1 MNMELTKQ
9 NLNKEASTNGIIVG
23 ILTVVIGIVVYYAAP
38 SLLGSVWLGIG
49 ISLVSLLIYILF
61 TLDLRKKIGGFWNF
75 REALKGIFLMAFVAG
90 LIYSVVNYAFYNF
103 IEPEAFDKVAI
114 HIEEGTSKFLE
125 KMGTDQDQIDEAI
138 SKQMEGIKEQYNPT
152 LGQFFKNLGIAVL
165 VQFVMSLIFA
175 AIFKKEEPIFASA
188 IEEEQE

>member
-1 MNMELTKQ
+1 
-9 NLNKEASTNGIIVG
+9 
-23 ILTVVIGIVVYYAAP
+23 
-38 SLLGSVWLGIG
+38 
-49 ISLVSLLIYILF
+49 
-61 TLDLRKKIGGFWNF
+61 
-75 REALKGIFLMAFVAG
+75 MAFVAG

-152 LGQFFKNLGIAVL
+152 VGQFFKNLGIAVI

>member
-1 MNMELTKQ
+1 MELTKQ

-23 ILTVVIGIVVYYAAP
+23 ILSLVVGIVVYYAAP
-38 SLLGSVWLGIG
+38 SLLGSIGFGIG
-49 ISLVSLLIYILF
+49 SMVVSILIYVFF
-61 TLDLRKKIGGFWNF
+61 TIDLRKKIGGFWNF

-90 LIYSVVNYAFYNF
+90 LLYSVVNYAFYNF
-103 IEPEAFDKVAI
+103 VEPQAYEKVAGYM
-114 HIEEGTSKFLE
+114 EAGTSKTLE
-125 KMGTDQDQIDEAI
+125 NMGMEQDQIDEAI

-152 LGQFFKNLGIAVL
+152 VGQFFKNLGIAVL